1 MLNVPNGNV
10 PPLTVMATIK
20 IGIAHFLLNREE
32 AAAYIYTPT
41 ERDSRR
47 GLKRSWKTSNG
58 EQLDPTAGSSNTTKP
73 TAKEKGRI
81 QYFLR
86 LNYYR
91 LHIAVN
97 T

>member
-73 TAKEKGRI
+73 TAKEKGKI
-81 QYFLR
+81 HYFLC
-86 LNYYR
+86 LDYCH
-91 LHIAVN
+91 LHSVEK

>member
-1 MLNVPNGNV
+1 
-10 PPLTVMATIK
+10 MATIN
-20 IGIAHFLLNREE
+20 IVIAHFLLNREE

-81 QYFLR
+81 LYFLR
-86 LNYYR
+86 LNYCR
-91 LHIAVN
+91 LNIAVE